1 MQKFMQPT
9 EQYKE
14 PKHPV
19 SVLLNIN
26 TTIRNA
32 CAINLVLNYDEL
44 TEIDPAKQMVSAK
57 G

>member
-1 MQKFMQPT
+1 MQPT